1 MNIAQERSYIKRIL
15 RNNFTFKVILGK
27 ISNEQSQSQ
36 DLGNISIIPLRHNEW
51 IMHASHLQMLL
62 LKQHCYL
69 TLM

>member
-15 RNNFTFKVILGK
+15 RNNFTFKIILGK

-51 IMHASHLQMLL
+51 IMHASHLQRLL